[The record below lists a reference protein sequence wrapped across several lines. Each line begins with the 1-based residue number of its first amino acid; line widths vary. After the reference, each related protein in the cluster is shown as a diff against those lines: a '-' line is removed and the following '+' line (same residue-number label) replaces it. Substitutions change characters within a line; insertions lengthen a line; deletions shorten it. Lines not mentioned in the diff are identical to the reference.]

1 MARKK
6 HKSGWVLGKGLPRWQ
21 GHPIIR
27 DHIHKLVSELNETG
41 LKDRENMLAQRE
53 ELRKQLEREKLEEFE
68 NPTLDEYEEAMSYL
82 REVCQRRL
90 TPLQEKVR
98 RRVWEKEKTHK
109 QVAKE
114 LGISKGSVEAIL
126 KQIKNKCRK
135 LLTRK
140 FREHLKKNHPAKGSL
155 DNK

>member
-1 MARKK
+1 MAGKK
-6 HKSGWVLGKGLPRWQ
+6 HKPSWVLGKGLPRWQ
-21 GHPIIR
+21 GYPIIR
-27 DHIHKLVSELNETG
+27 DHIHKLVSELTEAE

-53 ELRKQLEREKLEEFE
+53 ELRKQLEQEKLEEFE

-82 REVCQRRL
+82 REVCQERL
-90 TPLQEKVR
+90 TPLQKKVR
-98 RRVWEKEKTHK
+98 RRVWEEDKTHE
-109 QVAKE
+109 QTAKE
-114 LGISKGSVEAIL
+114 LRISKGNISTIL

-140 FREHLKKNHPAKGSL
+140 FPPKGSL